1 MPIHSLDHTLG
12 KKFQLLWKDAVR
24 AIWEDVPMDSMLRRQ
39 ASLINLSLSTFNY
52 LKFRQ
57 QVDSSC
63 MSQIV
68 AGSVM
73 TTLPDGDY
81 KKRCLLTIMVSQ
93 IL

>member
-1 MPIHSLDHTLG
+1 MD
-12 KKFQLLWKDAVR
+12 LLSR
-24 AIWEDVPMDSMLRRQ
+24 HQ
-39 ASLINLSLSTFNY
+39 ASFANLSLSTFNY
-52 LKFRQ
+52 LKVRQ

-63 MSQIV
+63 MSQTV

-81 KKRCLLTIMVSQ
+81 KKRRLLTIMASQ